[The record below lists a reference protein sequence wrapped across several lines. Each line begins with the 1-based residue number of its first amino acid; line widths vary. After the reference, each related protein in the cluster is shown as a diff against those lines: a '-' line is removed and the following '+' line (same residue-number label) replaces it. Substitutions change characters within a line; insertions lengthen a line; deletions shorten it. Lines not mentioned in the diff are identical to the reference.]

1 MHKSQKLFEK
11 IDHSNRFLILT
22 HENPDGDALGSML
35 ALSISLKQSGKYV
48 DCVCASPT
56 PQPFLFLPKVS
67 KIKNNFFLGDY
78 DLIFILDCGDLKR
91 TGFAD
96 RIKYFARKKAKKV
109 VNIDHHPKNDV
120 HKISWFNLIDY
131 RASSTSE
138 LIYLLLKDMQGTV
151 IDKDIA
157 TCLFCGIYTDTGGF
171 RHSNTTVRV
180 LKTASEL
187 LHCGARLK
195 LVTNNIV
202 NGKSVS
208 ALKLWGLV
216 LSRAKKDSRL
226 GLITSVITKEDLKSC
241 QASIADLAGAV
252 NLINA
257 VPETR
262 AAILFSEPEDGK
274 IKASIRT
281 ENNNIDVGKLAN
293 IFGGGG
299 LKKAAGFTI
308 AGKIIK
314 DKTGNWQI
322 KYI

>member
-11 IDHSNRFLILT
+11 IFNSHKFLILT

-35 ALSISLKQSGKYV
+35 ALTIALKKLGKYV
-48 DCVCASPT
+48 DSVCASRIPL
-56 PQPFLFLPKVS
+56 PFLFLPKVS
-67 KIKNNFFLGDY
+67 EVKNSFFLGDY

-91 TGFAD
+91 TGYAD

-131 RASSTSE
+131 QASSTSE
-138 LIYLLLKDMQGTV
+138 LIYLLLKNIQGV
-151 IDKDIA
+151 EIDKDMA
-157 TCLFCGIYTDTGGF
+157 TCLLCGLYTDTGGF
-171 RHSNTTVRV
+171 RHSNTTVLV
-180 LKTASEL
+180 LRIASEL
-187 LHCGARLK
+187 LRYGAKLK

-216 LSRAKKDSRL
+216 LSRAKRDSRL
-226 GLITSVITKEDLKSC
+226 GLVTSVITKEDLKSC
-241 QASIADLAGAV
+241 QATMADLAGAV

-257 VPETR
+257 VPKTK

-281 ENNNIDVGKLAN
+281 EDNNIDVGKLAN

-308 AGKIIK
+308 EGKIIK

-322 KYI
+322 QYI